1 MRIFFLRK
9 FTRRNKSELPYPPV
23 QKQKMA
29 NKSITL
35 LKTWIPIYPHSQAT
49 PWSCQKKFRT
59 ALFPCIVWP
68 VHQATVKNRETDGKA
83 TCIYKLSVL
92 ACVWVSLMIVAGVQT
107 LILTWSNMIA
117 HRLLLSSVNGTCI
130 SCCTDHICA
139 GTFPLLRT
147 ESTLHTEFTFSHLL
161 CRYWYQAFSCLW
173 LSCR

>member
-1 MRIFFLRK
+1 MVMHTTHDLWNCFRSIFLLSENYFMRIFFLRK

-49 PWSCQKKFRT
+49 PWSCQNKFRT

-117 HRLLLSSVNGTCI
+117 HRLLLSFQS
-130 SCCTDHICA
+130 
-139 GTFPLLRT
+139 T
-147 ESTLHTEFTFSHLL
+147 EH
-161 CRYWYQAFSCLW
+161 A
-173 LSCR
+173 